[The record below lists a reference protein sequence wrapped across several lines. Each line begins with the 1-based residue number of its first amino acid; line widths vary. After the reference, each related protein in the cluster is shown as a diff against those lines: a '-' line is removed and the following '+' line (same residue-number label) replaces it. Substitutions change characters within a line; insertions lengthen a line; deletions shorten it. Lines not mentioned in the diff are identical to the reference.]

1 LNYLDLF
8 ANMMADY
15 EIKKHTKINR
25 IPGRGHYDEE
35 TVNSIIHHN
44 MYKIGAATFSKSI
57 IKLLC
62 FSER

>member
-1 LNYLDLF
+1 
-8 ANMMADY
+8 MMADY